1 MFQLVITN
9 KFQKDV
15 ALLKKRGF
23 NIALL
28 KNAIIKLENNG
39 DLATEYKPHK
49 LSGKYA
55 GFWEIGR
62 ASCRER
68 V

>member
-23 NIALL
+23 NIDLL
-28 KNAIIKLENNG
+28 KNAIIKL
-39 DLATEYKPHK
+39 
-49 LSGKYA
+49 
-55 GFWEIGR
+55 
-62 ASCRER
+62 
-68 V
+68 